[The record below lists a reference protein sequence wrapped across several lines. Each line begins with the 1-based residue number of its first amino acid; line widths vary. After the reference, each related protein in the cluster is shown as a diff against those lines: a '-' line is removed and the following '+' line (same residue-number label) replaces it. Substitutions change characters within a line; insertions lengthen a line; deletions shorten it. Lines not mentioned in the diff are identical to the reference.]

1 MKKLNFFVVALLL
14 VSSSVFAKPN
24 REDHS
29 AIISNYFEELSYEKT
44 DFEPTGAVCERVAVR
59 EMEAYYPKT
68 QFTIINGVQYDEK
81 NTTVGELDLVIF
93 NKNTEIVEAVAE
105 VKCWRSFGGGAKKA
119 KEQRMRFLQHLDRNI
134 VIYDKDTKKRYS
146 KNQFKQIQ
154 KYFSISQQGGIGQ
167 GFEYELSLDLK
178 ELMQLRS
185 QLLDCKLSGRCPR
198 R

>member
-14 VSSSVFAKPN
+14 VSSSLFAKPN
-24 REDHS
+24 RQDNS
-29 AIISNYFEELSYEKT
+29 GIISKYYEELSYEKT

-68 QFTIINGVQYDEK
+68 QFTIVNGVQYDEK
-81 NTTVGELDLVIF
+81 NITIGELDLVIF
-93 NKNTEIVEAVAE
+93 DKNSENVEAVAE

-146 KNQFKQIQ
+146 KNQFKQIK
-154 KYFSISQQGGIGQ
+154 KYFAISQQGGVGQ
-167 GFEYELSLDLK
+167 GFDYELSLDLK
-178 ELMQLRS
+178 ELMLLRS
-185 QLLDCKLSGRCPR
+185 QLLDCRAAGRCPR